1 MLEACVVVVLI
12 ILMLA
17 VLKPRRPSCEHYG
30 AANEPHAG
38 LNPAMSLDAA
48 PGHGWPGFY
57 LSGYRG
63 DSASSL
69 SHMMMRD

>member
-1 MLEACVVVVLI
+1 MLEACVVIVLV
-12 ILMLA
+12 ILIMGSLN
-17 VLKPRRPSCEHYG
+17 PRQHSQEHYG

>member
-1 MLEACVVVVLI
+1 MLEACVVIVLLLL
-12 ILMLA
+12 ILGSF
-17 VLKPRRPSCEHYG
+17 KSRYPSREHYG

-38 LNPAMSLDAA
+38 LNPALSLDAA

>member
-1 MLEACVVVVLI
+1 MLEACVVIVLI
-12 ILMLA
+12 ILILGS
-17 VLKPRRPSCEHYG
+17 LKNRCPSREHYG